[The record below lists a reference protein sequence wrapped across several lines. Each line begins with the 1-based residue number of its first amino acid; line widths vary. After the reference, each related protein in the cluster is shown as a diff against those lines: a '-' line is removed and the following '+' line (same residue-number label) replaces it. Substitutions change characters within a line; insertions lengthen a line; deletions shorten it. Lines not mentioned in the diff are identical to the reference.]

1 MDIRTAIK
9 LIVAL
14 AIALKIRPEDLA
26 RIFASDNEVQEYY
39 DALLASAPR

>member
-1 MDIRTAIK
+1 MNILAAFK

-14 AIALKIRPEDLA
+14 AIAMEIRPEDLA

-39 DALLASAPR
+39 NALLASVPR